1 MHPTRALFVDAT
13 LQIGAIVSL
22 LGWFV
27 CLLLAVAQRNVWL
40 MLLFAILG
48 LLAAFNRW
56 YCMDHLKTRQIR
68 RDTAYDRARL
78 AADRL
83 VPGERAALRRYLDEG
98 Q

>member
-1 MHPTRALFVDAT
+1 MHPARALFADAT
-13 LQIGAIVSL
+13 LKIGAIVSL

-27 CLLLAVAQRNVWL
+27 CLLLAVAQRDVWL

-48 LLAAFNRW
+48 LLAVFSRW
-56 YCMDHLKTRQIR
+56 YCMDPLKARQIR
-68 RDTAYDRARL
+68 RETAYDRARR

-83 VPGERAALRRYLDEG
+83 SPGERAALCRYLDEG